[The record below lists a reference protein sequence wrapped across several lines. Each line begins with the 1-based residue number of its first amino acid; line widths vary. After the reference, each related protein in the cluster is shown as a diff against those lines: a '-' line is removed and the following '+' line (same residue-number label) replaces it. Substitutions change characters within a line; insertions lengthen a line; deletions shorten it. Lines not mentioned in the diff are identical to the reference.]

1 MPNAS
6 LSAETTA
13 TIEFT
18 LPLDAVSKFA
28 RLLAKLE
35 SELVAL
41 RCKSYGISAGS
52 LTSVF
57 MRFADGGDLAVAA
70 TSNVSGRPAEIEPT
84 YEDIDGPLS
93 AQPAAVAGVLVQLK
107 AMIYAKFAITMKNKR
122 AFLFA
127 IFLPLVLIFVS
138 SRAGNPG
145 KTSLPQD
152 KSLTFAPDALHGSIK
167 NTLPIAL
174 SESVQDEFAHVQKWL
189 QESTGLQ
196 VVCYDGSATCSRA
209 TAQEIATSYLNSNGQ
224 HQNWG
229 AVVFF
234 EQTDVHHVKSG
245 STWEYTIM
253 PNLLQVQVLPTMT
266 NLINSAILKSDAN
279 TQSLDLKT
287 TSRSYASKLTDQ
299 LPFSSGNIFF
309 AIALAAPATTFVA
322 FIVRDKELKTRHQL
336 NVMGLPSSVY
346 WFAVFVHDSCL
357 YSVTALGSVVFMV
370 LMGTEPMGG
379 QALGPYTVLI
389 CLFVPTMVLFSY
401 MLSYLFKTHL
411 LVYQTVPLFLQLTTI
426 GAVVASSV
434 LLALPS
440 THDTAV
446 ALNSFPT

>member
-152 KSLTFAPDALHGSIK
+152 TSLTFAPDALHGSIK

-196 VVCYDGSATCSRA
+196 
-209 TAQEIATSYLNSNGQ
+209 
-224 HQNWG
+224 
-229 AVVFF
+229 
-234 EQTDVHHVKSG
+234 
-245 STWEYTIM
+245 
-253 PNLLQVQVLPTMT
+253 
-266 NLINSAILKSDAN
+266 
-279 TQSLDLKT
+279 
-287 TSRSYASKLTDQ
+287 
-299 LPFSSGNIFF
+299 
-309 AIALAAPATTFVA
+309 
-322 FIVRDKELKTRHQL
+322 
-336 NVMGLPSSVY
+336 
-346 WFAVFVHDSCL
+346 
-357 YSVTALGSVVFMV
+357 
-370 LMGTEPMGG
+370 
-379 QALGPYTVLI
+379 
-389 CLFVPTMVLFSY
+389 
-401 MLSYLFKTHL
+401 
-411 LVYQTVPLFLQLTTI
+411 
-426 GAVVASSV
+426 
-434 LLALPS
+434 
-440 THDTAV
+440 
-446 ALNSFPT
+446 